1 MSILRDIVIW
11 EYHFQLKRVK
21 KSELNENKTLEV
33 SILNVANLISIFI
46 VLPIILIVGAHV
58 LMSLDSK
65 LEINK
70 WRGAFP
76 VAILIMINLVLLQK
90 YLKGL
95 DFSNLISA
103 SFDANLRKKMI
114 FLRASFFILFLC
126 SWVYVIY
133 ILKYA

>member
-1 MSILRDIVIW
+1 MKTIVGW
-11 EYHFQLKRVK
+11 EYHFQLKRAK
-21 KSELNENKTLEV
+21 KRELNENITLEV
-33 SILNVANLISIFI
+33 SIWSVANLISIFI

-70 WRGAFP
+70 WIGAFP

-126 SWVYVIY
+126 SWGYVIY
-133 ILKYA
+133 ILKHA

>member
-1 MSILRDIVIW
+1 MMKTIVGW
-11 EYHFQLKRVK
+11 EYHFQLKRAK
-21 KSELNENKTLEV
+21 KRELNENITLEV
-33 SILNVANLISIFI
+33 SIWSVANLISIFI

-70 WRGAFP
+70 WVGAFP

>member
-1 MSILRDIVIW
+1 MKTIVGW
-11 EYHFQLKRVK
+11 EYHFQLKRAK
-21 KSELNENKTLEV
+21 KRELNVNITLEV
-33 SILNVANLISIFI
+33 SIWSVANLISIFI

-70 WRGAFP
+70 WVGAFP

>member
-1 MSILRDIVIW
+1 MMKTIVGW
-11 EYHFQLKRVK
+11 EYHFQLKRAK
-21 KSELNENKTLEV
+21 KRELNENITLEV
-33 SILNVANLISIFI
+33 SIWSVANLISIFI

-70 WRGAFP
+70 WIGAFP

-126 SWVYVIY
+126 SWGYVIY
-133 ILKYA
+133 ILKHA

>member
-1 MSILRDIVIW
+1 MMKTIVGW
-11 EYHFQLKRVK
+11 EYHFQLKRAK
-21 KSELNENKTLEV
+21 KRELNVNITLEV
-33 SILNVANLISIFI
+33 SIWSVANLISIFI

-70 WRGAFP
+70 WVGAFP

>member
-1 MSILRDIVIW
+1 MSMMKTIVGW
-11 EYHFQLKRVK
+11 EYHFQLKRAK
-21 KSELNENKTLEV
+21 KRELNVNITLEV
-33 SILNVANLISIFI
+33 SIWSVANLISIFI

-70 WRGAFP
+70 WVGAFP